1 MDPLKLQS
9 NVFGPVIQE
18 YRVWS
23 AASLLRPPW
32 TTEASVPSL
41 NMSRERISL
50 FSCDVS
56 LITVKI

>member
-41 NMSRERISL
+41 NMSRERIS
-50 FSCDVS
+50 FCFPVMCH
-56 LITVKI
+56 

>member
-1 MDPLKLQS
+1 MEPLKLQS

-32 TTEASVPSL
+32 TTRS
-41 NMSRERISL
+41 
-50 FSCDVS
+50 FSAIAEHEQGTD
-56 LITVKI
+56 LICFPVMCH